1 MRAIVIVLVMAA
13 FLSGCEKM
21 GSANVGVTSET
32 SIDATMAD
40 EVRRQMAIDDRESSE
55 VRIPAWAPF
64 ISAVVK
70 EMPPEL
76 SLPTEDNWSVLPYA
90 AIRLDGEGGIRV
102 SANLLQEL
110 TAQRDSEACRVLREH
125 PDLHPKAAVVLDEE
139 LSGKEKKRLED
150 LTSWEGEEFD
160 CLRESVTLAAF
171 TAASWG
177 SIAWP
182 VSPVDNP
189 DMAEFFIKS
198 VGVNTK
204 FTAVAI
210 EEIQDLVSR
219 RAVNED
225 KIAEVFV
232 SALEEFAHTDRFE
245 AAIGEASMFAKGVV
259 ELNTGSNGEFPVQA
273 QVSGQLV
280 GLDSK
285 GANLIAYGKPWFGG
299 GIVAGGSW
307 DLTTSSAASMT
318 ASKATDSSTR
328 SNAGSRTNNEISTR

>member
-64 ISAVVK
+64 ISAVVR

-76 SLPTEDNWSVLPYA
+76 SLPTEENWPVLPYA
-90 AIRLDGEGGIRV
+90 AIRLDGKGGIRV
-102 SANLLQEL
+102 SAKLLREL
-110 TAQRDSEACRVLREH
+110 AVQRDSEACRILRENPEVH
-125 PDLHPKAAVVLDEE
+125 PQAALVLKDELAGE
-139 LSGKEKKRLED
+139 AKQQIED
-150 LTSWEGEEFD
+150 PAAWEGEEFD

-177 SIAWP
+177 SISWP

-189 DMAEFFIKS
+189 DVAEFFIKS

-204 FTAVAI
+204 FAARAI
-210 EEIQDLVSR
+210 EDIQDLVAR

-225 KIAEVFV
+225 KMAEVFIET
-232 SALEEFAHTDRFE
+232 LEAFAHSTRFD
-245 AAIGEASMFAKGVV
+245 AAIRDAGMFAKGVV
-259 ELNTGSNGEFPVQA
+259 DLSTGSSGEFPVQA

-299 GIVAGGSW
+299 GVVAGGSW